1 MHNVR
6 RAFAAKIIAL
16 TKDTKESAKAA
27 AVQTVELV
35 RPTPNSPDKTLSE
48 LFDEV
53 QTQQIYGDGKAF
65 VDNDTYQASSD
76 DYGTVSSAA
85 SPARFRPRDLRW
97 AAFFYHSIPGLELP
111 TDRHHYCA
119 PTCESALAAARA
131 AQSQESGFAPCATI
145 SIYDARWTL

>member
-16 TKDTKESAKAA
+16 TKDTKENAKAA

-35 RPTPNSPDKTLSE
+35 RPTPSSPDETLSE

-65 VDNDTYQASSD
+65 VDMTPTKPARTIMARYRRQRRQPGFDLATFVGQHFSTTVYPASS
-76 DYGTVSSAA
+76 YQ
-85 SPARFRPRDLRW
+85 
-97 AAFFYHSIPGLELP
+97 P
-111 TDRHHYCA
+111 TD
-119 PTCESALAAARA
+119 TTTAR
-131 AQSQESGFAPCATI
+131 QHVSQLWQQLERRIGVRSLRYHI
-145 SIYDARWTL
+145 HI

>member
-16 TKDTKESAKAA
+16 TKDTKENAKAA

-35 RPTPNSPDKTLSE
+35 RPTPSSPDETLSE

-65 VDNDTYQASSD
+65 VDMTP
-76 DYGTVSSAA
+76 TK
-85 SPARFRPRDLRW
+85 PARTIMARYRRQRRQPGCDLRW

-119 PTCESALAAARA
+119 PACEPALAAARA
-131 AQSQESGFAPCATI
+131 P
-145 SIYDARWTL
+145 

>member
-16 TKDTKESAKAA
+16 TKDTKENAKAA

-35 RPTPNSPDKTLSE
+35 RPTPSSPDETLSE

-65 VDNDTYQASSD
+65 VDMTP
-76 DYGTVSSAA
+76 TK
-85 SPARFRPRDLRW
+85 PARTIMARYRRQRRQPGFDL
-97 AAFFYHSIPGLELP
+97 ATFVGP
-111 TDRHHYCA
+111 TPLLHVNM
-119 PTCESALAAARA
+119 
-131 AQSQESGFAPCATI
+131 
-145 SIYDARWTL
+145 